1 MGGYLARVL
10 ASSGATMGGE
20 SGKPASSVAGPP
32 GAGPSSVARP
42 WSDATPASPTQA
54 APVIPPGAP
63 SSSPWVR
70 PDDAARQAQLD
81 AMKRRATGL
90 LAFAAAVFAAASVLE
105 PAHSWLGYVRATA
118 EASLVGGLADW
129 FAVTALFRHPLGLP
143 IPHTAIVA
151 TRKERIGRIL
161 GTFVQNHFL
170 SRDVIATNLR
180 AVRPAERAA
189 RWISDPE
196 HSRRIAR
203 QFASGLATT
212 LHTLPDADVAALVR
226 DVITARVR
234 ATRVAPALGKTLAL
248 VMADDRQQDLL
259 NAAVRLAAQAVHDN
273 RTVIRDR
280 VRAESPW
287 WVPGVVDD
295 KIYERII
302 ETVEGLLRDMGAN
315 ADHPLRA
322 AFDGA
327 LRDFVE
333 RLQHSPEVI
342 AKAEALKEEWLTEP
356 ALGDLAARLWDAT
369 RRAIVAYATRA
380 DGVVPGPLERGLS
393 EFGAALLANEP
404 LLAELDDL
412 IIDLT
417 ATVVERY
424 RQEIGDLIAKTVAGW
439 DPQATS
445 RRFELA
451 VGRDLQFVRIN
462 GTLVGGLVG
471 LAIYALLHLG
481 R

>member
-1 MGGYLARVL
+1 V
-10 ASSGATMGGE
+10 TVT
-20 SGKPASSVAGPP
+20 PASS
-32 GAGPSSVARP
+32 PSSPAASS
-42 WSDATPASPTQA
+42 WS
-54 APVIPPGAP
+54 
-63 SSSPWVR
+63 R
-70 PDDAARQAQLD
+70 PDDAVRQTQLD

-90 LAFAAAVFAAASVLE
+90 LALAAAVFAGASAFE
-105 PAHSWLGYVRATA
+105 GQYPWLGYIRATA

-170 SRDVIATNLR
+170 SREVIATNLR

-189 RWISDPE
+189 RWLADPE
-196 HSRRIAR
+196 HSRRMAR
-203 QFASGLATT
+203 QMASGLART
-212 LHTLPDADVAALVR
+212 LEALPDEDVRVLVHE
-226 DVITARVR
+226 VVSARLR

-248 VMADDRQQDLL
+248 VLADDRHQALL
-259 NAAVRLAAQAVHDN
+259 NEAVRLAAEAVRDN
-273 RTVIRDR
+273 RDVIRDK

-295 KIYERII
+295 QIFQRIMG
-302 ETVEGLLRDMGAN
+302 TVESLLRDIGA
-315 ADHPLRA
+315 DPYHPLRA
-322 AFDGA
+322 AFDAA
-327 LRDFVE
+327 LRDFVD
-333 RLQHSPEVI
+333 RLQHAPDVI
-342 AKAEALKEEWLTEP
+342 AKAEALKEEWLADP
-356 ALGDLAARLWDAT
+356 SLADLSTRLWEAT

-380 DGVVPGPLERGLS
+380 DGGHAPGPLERGLS
-393 EFGAALLANEP
+393 EFGTALLTNEG
-404 LLAELDDL
+404 LLAEIDDVV
-412 IIDLT
+412 IDLA

-424 RQEIGDLIAKTVAGW
+424 RHEIGDLIAQTVAGW
-439 DPQATS
+439 DPEATS

-471 LAIYALLHLG
+471 LAIYTVSRLLP
-481 R
+481 